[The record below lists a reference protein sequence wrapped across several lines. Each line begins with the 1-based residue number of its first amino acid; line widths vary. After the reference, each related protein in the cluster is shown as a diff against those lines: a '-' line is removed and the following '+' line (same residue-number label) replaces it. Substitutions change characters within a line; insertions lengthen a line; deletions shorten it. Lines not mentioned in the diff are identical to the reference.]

1 MTNTHHFVDRIAPD
15 LARCWLLVL
24 QRDVIEATT
33 DQVKAIHAAAQ
44 REVLRQLLV
53 IQVVAVN
60 QNRWRSRVKIQQS
73 HEAKTKLFNV
83 PK

>member
-44 REVLRQLLV
+44 REVLRQLIV
-53 IQVVAVN
+53 IQIVAGNQKQVAVTC
-60 QNRWRSRVKIQQS
+60 QNTTKSRSQNKV
-73 HEAKTKLFNV
+73 V
-83 PK
+83 